1 MNRKKQKQT
10 RQQKIGLAK
19 KTKTPKVSSG
29 YAKKMMLQVKGIFG
43 DKSPFAD
50 KQYKVSTEQ

>member
-10 RQQKIGLAK
+10 RQQKIDLAK
-19 KTKTPKVSSG
+19 KTKTLKVSSG
-29 YAKKMMLQVKGIFG
+29 YAKKMGLQVRGIFS

-50 KQYKVSTEQ
+50 KQYKVST